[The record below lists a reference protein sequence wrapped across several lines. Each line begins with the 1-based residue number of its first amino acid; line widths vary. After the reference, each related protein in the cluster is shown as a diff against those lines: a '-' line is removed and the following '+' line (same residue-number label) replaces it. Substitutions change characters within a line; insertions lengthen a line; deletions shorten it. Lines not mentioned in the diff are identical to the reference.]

1 MEFLRDVGPFLADA
15 LVILGVGVMTIG
27 VYGLIRMPDIY
38 TKLHA
43 SSKAVFLGAIMLM
56 VASVATGEKEV
67 IMRVVLIGVALLITT
82 PIASH
87 VIAHA
92 AAIEHEVMRTPGAID
107 ESAYHLVEEDVM
119 HTPSS
124 RRSTTFDPG
133 PAMQTR
139 TDWDGVTTNLYEESS
154 Q

>member
-1 MEFLRDVGPFLADA
+1 VEFLRDIGPYLADA
-15 LVILGVGVMTIG
+15 LVILGVAVMTVG
-27 VYGLIRMPDIY
+27 VYGMIRMPDIY

-43 SSKAVFLGAIMLM
+43 SSKAVFLGAITLM
-56 VASVATGEKEV
+56 VASIVTGEKEI

-92 AAIEHEVMRTPGAID
+92 AAIEHELMRTPGAID
-107 ESAYHLVEEDVM
+107 ESAYHLTEAEVM
-119 HTPSS
+119 HV
-124 RRSTTFDPG
+124 PG
-133 PAMQTR
+133 ASGSARERHASLAGAIT
-139 TDWDGVTTNLYEESS
+139 DGVEGSE